1 MTDQDTP
8 SFPRVGWGL
17 VGGGWVLTLCT
28 VLLAR
33 AAEDG
38 RYLAGALA
46 CAGVGAA
53 AEWWAAKRALR
64 TSDRRALLAAGL
76 ALGFL
81 GTGVLLAVGTG
92 TLALLAGA
100 R

>member
-1 MTDQDTP
+1 MSDESAP
-8 SFPRVGWGL
+8 RFPKRGWWF

-28 VLLAR
+28 VILAR

-38 RYLAGALA
+38 HYLAGAMA

-53 AEWWAAKRALR
+53 AEWYAAKLALR

-92 TLALLAGA
+92 TLAVLSGA